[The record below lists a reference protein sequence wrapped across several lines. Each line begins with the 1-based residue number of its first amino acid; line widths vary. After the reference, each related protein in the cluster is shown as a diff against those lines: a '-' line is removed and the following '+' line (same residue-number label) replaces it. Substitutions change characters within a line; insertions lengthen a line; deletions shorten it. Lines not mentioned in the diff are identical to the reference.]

1 MQDSSALGSNP
12 GVFKKI
18 PPVADEV
25 KQNQYKKPG
34 LFRMKKELKSSTKE
48 AIAAY
53 LFLIPNF
60 LGFLAFTS
68 IPVIVSFVLGFVKWD
83 LLSAPQFV
91 GLENFKALIFDP
103 YFWKYC
109 WNTMYLM
116 LGIPLGMMGSLIVAL
131 AMNQKIKGI
140 VFFRTTFFLPTI
152 CSGVAIYMLWR
163 LIYNPDFGFFNLF
176 IAKIGDLLHIPLQ
189 GPNWLTDE
197 NWAKPALIIMGLWQG
212 IGGQNMI
219 LYLAALQG
227 IPRDLYEAA
236 SIDGANNW
244 QKFWAVTWPHL
255 SPTTFFIAVMSVIGG
270 FQSGFDAAYV
280 MTGGGP
286 NGSTTTIMYY
296 IFNNAFRWFNMGYAA
311 AISWILF
318 AIILIFTLVFMRSA
332 QKVVHY

>member
-1 MQDSSALGSNP
+1 MLDSSFVQSGLDNKQKTPPLLGRKKLSQPRGLKMVN
-12 GVFKKI
+12 FK
-18 PPVADEV
+18 D
-25 KQNQYKKPG
+25 
-34 LFRMKKELKSSTKE
+34 MKSSTKE

-53 LFLIPNF
+53 LFLMPNF

-68 IPVIVSFVLGFVKWD
+68 IPVIVSFLLGFVKWD
-83 LLSAPQFV
+83 LLSAPQWV
-91 GLENFKALIFDP
+91 GFENFIALINDP

-109 WNTMYLM
+109 FNTVFLM
-116 LGIPLGMMGSLIVAL
+116 MGIPLGMMGSLIIAL

-152 CSGVAIYMLWR
+152 CSGVAIFMLWR
-163 LIYNPDFGFFNLF
+163 LIYNPDFGFFNLLIEKF
-176 IAKIGDLLHIPLQ
+176 GDLIGIPLQ

-227 IPRDLYEAA
+227 ISKDLYEAA
-236 SIDGANNW
+236 SIDGANAW

-270 FQSGFDAAYV
+270 FQAGFDAAYV

-311 AISWILF
+311 AISWVLF
-318 AIILIFTLVFMRSA
+318 AVILVFTIFFWKSA
-332 QKVVHY
+332 GKVVHY